1 MILAEVYLVCVW
13 LKIKSQFILLFT
25 LFLVLFIKLTVLF
38 STIHGLT
45 ILFELTFV
53 FIYSTFS
60 KKFSVST
67 K

>member
-25 LFLVLFIKLTVLF
+25 LFLVLFIRLTVLF
-38 STIHGLT
+38 STIHGPT
-45 ILFELTFV
+45 ILFELTFA
-53 FIYSTFS
+53 FIYNTFS
-60 KKFSVST
+60 KKFSVLT